1 MTFRNFILALE
12 DFIEADYE
20 LKLILITLK
29 DLYSPF
35 LTSSDAKEVG
45 CAGQKGISTVLD
57 EVSNIF
63 MHISRLFLGSFF
75 LGWSD
80 GIMAPSRLE

>member
-1 MTFRNFILALE
+1 MTFREFILALD

-20 LKLILITLK
+20 LKLILIKLN

-45 CAGQKGISTVLD
+45 SAGQEGISAVLD
-57 EVSNIF
+57 EVRIIF
-63 MHISRLFLGSFF
+63 HTY
-75 LGWSD
+75 
-80 GIMAPSRLE
+80 